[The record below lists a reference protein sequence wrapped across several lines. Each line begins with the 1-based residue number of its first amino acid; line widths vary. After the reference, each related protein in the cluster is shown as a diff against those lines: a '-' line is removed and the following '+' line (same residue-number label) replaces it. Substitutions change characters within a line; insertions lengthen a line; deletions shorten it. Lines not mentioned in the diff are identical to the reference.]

1 MATDG
6 DGQQGTEVVDPM
18 ALRAAVL
25 TELQALARGVG
36 VDTEHG
42 TWTTLTPG
50 GQAAA

>member
-1 MATDG
+1 MATQHDG
-6 DGQQGTEVVDPM
+6 EHGTEVVDPM

-25 TELQALARGVG
+25 AELAALARGVG
-36 VDTEHG
+36 VDTDHG